1 MAPAADLSAADR
13 TTLVALEQAMWREAT
28 RFDPDFM
35 ERHLAPE
42 FFEFGRSGRVWSRTA
57 IIAMPAEPIDATLS
71 HLTLHPLDADTVL
84 VTYDSA
90 PRSGDVL
97 EHAHRSSLWTRHD
110 GRWQLRFH
118 QGTPFTV

>member
-1 MAPAADLSAADR
+1 MPPTAEPGAADR
-13 TTLVALEQAMWREAT
+13 AALIALEQAMWRAST

-42 FFEFGRSGRVWSRTA
+42 FFEFGRSGRVWSRAA
-57 IIAMPAEPIDATLS
+57 IIAMAAEPIDATLS
-71 HLTLHPLDADTVL
+71 QLTLHPLDADAVL

-90 PRSGDVL
+90 LRSGGAL
-97 EHAHRSSLWTRHD
+97 EHAYRSSLWTRRD

-118 QGTPFTV
+118 QGTPFTP